1 VNGNVVPAVVT
12 SWPDS
17 CVPTAAVMLPHV
29 AVIVVGALLI
39 GTEVGL
45 GEPHCTPFRYTAL
58 IPTLLTGPGLTTVI
72 FKVPEVPLV

>member
-1 VNGNVVPAVVT
+1 MNGNVVPAVVT

-17 CVPTAAVMLPHV
+17 CVPTAGLVVPHDE
-29 AVIVVGALLI
+29 AVIVLVVLLI

-45 GEPHCTPFRYTAL
+45 ILLHDCPFRYTAL

-72 FKVPEVPLV
+72 FKVPLV